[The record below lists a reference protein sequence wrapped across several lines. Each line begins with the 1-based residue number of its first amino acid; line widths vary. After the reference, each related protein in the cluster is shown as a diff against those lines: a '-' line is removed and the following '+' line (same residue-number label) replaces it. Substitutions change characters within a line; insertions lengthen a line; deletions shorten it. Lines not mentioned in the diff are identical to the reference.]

1 MRTGLES
8 DIWTGRESPDSDRGG
23 RVAMAAFVVIDVE
36 ITDAS
41 LCGQFMESV
50 TGTVESYGGTFAV
63 RSRPFTAIASPRA
76 SPS

>member
-1 MRTGLES
+1 
-8 DIWTGRESPDSDRGG
+8 
-23 RVAMAAFVVIDVE
+23 MAAFVVIDVE

-63 RSRPFTAIASPRA
+63 HSRPFTAIASPSA